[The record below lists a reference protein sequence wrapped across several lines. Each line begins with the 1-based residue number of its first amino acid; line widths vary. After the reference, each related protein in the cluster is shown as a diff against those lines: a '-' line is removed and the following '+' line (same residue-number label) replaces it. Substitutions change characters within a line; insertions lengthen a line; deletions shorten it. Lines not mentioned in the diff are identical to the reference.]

1 MTLEQMIEKIK
12 NTELSE
18 NVECNECRSGLPE
31 ALLYLEELRQW
42 REDPFS
48 MMKKT
53 CESMR
58 SCINC
63 GWHYKGC
70 AECLSNTPEDWKI

>member
-1 MTLEQMIEKIK
+1 MELEELIAKISSGECLTDNIED
-12 NTELSE
+12 NFDL
-18 NVECNECRSGLPE
+18 GL
-31 ALLYLEELRQW
+31 ALAYLEELRQW

-63 GWHYKGC
+63 GWRFKGC
-70 AECLSNTPEDWKI
+70 AECLSNTPEEWKL

>member
-1 MTLEQMIEKIK
+1 MELEKLIAKISSGECLTDNIED
-12 NTELSE
+12 NFDL
-18 NVECNECRSGLPE
+18 GL
-31 ALLYLEELRQW
+31 ALAYLEELRQW

-58 SCINC
+58 SCIQC
-63 GWHYKGC
+63 GWHFKGC
-70 AECLSNTPEDWKI
+70 AECLSNTPEEWKL

>member
-1 MTLEQMIEKIK
+1 MELEELIAKISSGECLTDNIED
-12 NTELSE
+12 NFDL
-18 NVECNECRSGLPE
+18 GL
-31 ALLYLEELRQW
+31 ALAYLEELRQW

-63 GWHYKGC
+63 GWHFKGC
-70 AECLSNTPEDWKI
+70 AECLSNTPEEWKL

>member
-1 MTLEQMIEKIK
+1 MELEELIAKISSGECLTDNIED
-12 NTELSE
+12 NFDL
-18 NVECNECRSGLPE
+18 GL
-31 ALLYLEELRQW
+31 ALAYLEELRQW

-70 AECLSNTPEDWKI
+70 AECLSNTPEEWKL

>member
-1 MTLEQMIEKIK
+1 MELEELIAKISSGECLTDNIED
-12 NTELSE
+12 NFDL
-18 NVECNECRSGLPE
+18 GL
-31 ALLYLEELRQW
+31 ALAYLEELRQW

-63 GWHYKGC
+63 GWHYIGC
-70 AECLSNTPEDWKI
+70 AECLSNTPEEWKL

>member
-1 MTLEQMIEKIK
+1 MELEELIAKISSGECLTDNIED
-12 NTELSE
+12 NFDL
-18 NVECNECRSGLPE
+18 GL
-31 ALLYLEELRQW
+31 ALAYLEELMQW

-70 AECLSNTPEDWKI
+70 AECLSNTPEEWKL

>member
-1 MTLEQMIEKIK
+1 MELEELIAKISSGECLTDNIED
-12 NTELSE
+12 NFDL
-18 NVECNECRSGLPE
+18 GL
-31 ALLYLEELRQW
+31 ALAYLEELRQW

-63 GWHYKGC
+63 GWHFKGC
-70 AECLSNTPEDWKI
+70 AECLSNTPEDWKL

>member
-1 MTLEQMIEKIK
+1 MELEELIAKISSGECLTDNIED
-12 NTELSE
+12 NFDL
-18 NVECNECRSGLPE
+18 GL
-31 ALLYLEELRQW
+31 ALAYLEELRQW

-63 GWHYKGC
+63 DWHYKGC
-70 AECLSNTPEDWKI
+70 AECLSNTPEEWKL